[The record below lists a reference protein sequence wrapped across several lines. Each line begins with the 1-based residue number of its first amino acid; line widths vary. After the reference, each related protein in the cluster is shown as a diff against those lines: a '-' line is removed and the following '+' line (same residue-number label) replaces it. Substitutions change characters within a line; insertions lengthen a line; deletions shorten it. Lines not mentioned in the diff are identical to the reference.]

1 MSLLNSM
8 STSLLMRWAGLL
20 VGFALGLGGVV
31 GLAVVGLAPV
41 TAVPG
46 EPAVRWIPPDDTIVK
61 VEGNR
66 FDGFGIFY
74 YDGSS
79 IFPPTN
85 SEARAE
91 CEEYDTNVAVVRCKT
106 EMRTWYR
113 DLGQLKRALRYAHS
127 SPQ

>member
-1 MSLLNSM
+1 MSLLKSL
-8 STSLLMRWAGLL
+8 SKSLLMRWAGLL
-20 VGFALGLGGVV
+20 VGLVVGAGVVV
-31 GLAVVGLAPV
+31 GLSPV

-46 EPAVRWIPPDDTIVK
+46 EPAAGWIPPDDTIVK

-66 FDGFGIFY
+66 YDGFGIFY

-91 CEEYDTNVAVVRCKT
+91 CEEYDTDVAVVRCKT